1 MTTDVGALAND
12 WATDA
17 AVLARLLNRL
27 RQWGEP
33 AEPLAQQTIGRPEFD
48 VTCRRADPTGP
59 LIDITLPA
67 NFGRSPVVLS
77 TAAVPAAG
85 RNHRKEPLM
94 AKHRLVPPTTG
105 RRRVHTIDLVDTRDL
120 LTHLLTSDALAA
132 GLRPKTDYVAL
143 CGAVVFPAPLVEP
156 GGRSCWGCKSA
167 TVTTVPSQRSR

>member
-1 MTTDVGALAND
+1 
-12 WATDA
+12 
-17 AVLARLLNRL
+17 
-27 RQWGEP
+27 
-33 AEPLAQQTIGRPEFD
+33 
-48 VTCRRADPTGP
+48 
-59 LIDITLPA
+59 
-67 NFGRSPVVLS
+67 
-77 TAAVPAAG
+77 
-85 RNHRKEPLM
+85 M